1 MIPFD
6 VLEAPRL
13 PELYRLICRY
23 TGLPLPPAVAEDRFV
38 VRSGDTPPELLA
50 MVLEEA
56 FVEDEAEVLIC
67 PSGEVLDVAHLP
79 PGQLVV
85 RPGFESPCPDG
96 AALCGSVGGGPVM
109 LFAVE
114 RRDAEGRL
122 RGVTWAAVPEEEPP
136 PTVPFRAAVARG

>member
-1 MIPFD
+1 MTPFD
-6 VLEAPRL
+6 ALEAPRL

-23 TGLPLPPAVAEDRFV
+23 AGLPLPPAVTEDRFV
-38 VRSGDTPPELLA
+38 VRSGDTPSELLA

-56 FVEDEAEVLIC
+56 FVEDGAEVLIW
-67 PSGEVLDVAHLP
+67 PAGAAVDVAHLP

-85 RPGFESPCPDG
+85 RPGFESPCPDVD
-96 AALCGSVGGGPVM
+96 ALRGVVGGGPVM

-136 PTVPFRAAVARG
+136 ATVPFRAAVVRG